1 MVSHFSFQGG
11 SKLVKPTQLKV
22 MGGNGIRDF
31 HNGDVVELFPNG
43 EGRHGSVLRLLDS
56 CCRNVVLGDHSVGKK
71 KKTEAEARAC
81 FDLVAAYISDLEYSE
96 RDGGSVPSREGKFPM
111 SFWSLVSGYSFE

>member
-1 MVSHFSFQGG
+1 MGMLWNYFPMVREDMVVFCVCWIAAVET
-11 SKLVKPTQLKV
+11 LYW
-22 MGGNGIRDF
+22 GII
-31 HNGDVVELFPNG
+31 
-43 EGRHGSVLRLLDS
+43 
-56 CCRNVVLGDHSVGKK
+56 VLGRK

-81 FDLVAAYISDLEYSE
+81 FDLVAAYISDLGYSE